1 MSEFE
6 ELYEL
11 SEQKLVSTQEQLY
24 ILRKALAYA
33 DDRYDPV
40 YPDFYIL
47 QAAADLLEDEEPAL
61 ASEIREF
68 RSRLI
73 DALDQV
79 D

>member
-11 SEQKLVSTQEQLY
+11 SEQKLESTQEQLY